1 MTTLHD
7 IHDHSIDVENRVI
20 YLQSFNDAGEDCGVD
35 HRVANVFLK
44 NIHHLGR
51 NTAKSDKKI
60 VIEMNIVGG
69 EWSAGMAIYDAI
81 VACPWHVTINTHA
94 QAESMSSIIL
104 QAANHRVINKHA
116 YFMCHYGSAFHDGTV
131 PDMIASANWNK
142 VVTEQMCAI
151 YRDRMIKSKWAIDK
165 YGTPTERQVRMFL
178 NKKLKDGDWYLFG
191 DEIANYGFADEV
203 FA

>member
-1 MTTLHD
+1 
-7 IHDHSIDVENRVI
+7 
-20 YLQSFNDAGEDCGVD
+20 
-35 HRVANVFLK
+35 
-44 NIHHLGR
+44 
-51 NTAKSDKKI
+51 
-60 VIEMNIVGG
+60 
-69 EWSAGMAIYDAI
+69 
-81 VACPWHVTINTHA
+81 
-94 QAESMSSIIL
+94 
-104 QAANHRVINKHA
+104 
-116 YFMCHYGSAFHDGTV
+116 MCHYGSAFHDGTV

-191 DEIANYGFADEV
+191 DEIVNHGFADEV